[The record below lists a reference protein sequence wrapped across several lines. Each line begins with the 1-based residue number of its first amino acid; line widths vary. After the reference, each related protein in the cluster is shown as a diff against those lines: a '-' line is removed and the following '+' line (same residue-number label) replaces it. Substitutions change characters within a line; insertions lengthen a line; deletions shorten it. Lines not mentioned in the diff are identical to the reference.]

1 MGLFLATA
9 QAFIIMMGVSLG
21 VMVLTLGFTIFWVR
35 REVKD
40 KIYAY
45 FIEPNNQ
52 ISRELIKTDGTMKIS
67 AKDGGDYILAPSK
80 TKWSKWPPGLPSWA
94 QEIVPTLFYTRNN
107 PEPFDPEKARSIL
120 TAQSLRHITDEGM
133 LRATWRDAHE
143 AAGDSIGGSK
153 WTLRLAIINSVVIV
167 SLIVTVG
174 FMYKMLSNAASSINE
189 LLNIVKGL

>member
-35 REVKD
+35 RTVKD
-40 KIYAY
+40 KIYA
-45 FIEPNNQ
+45 FFVEPNNQ
-52 ISRELIKTDGTMKIS
+52 ISRELIPTDGTMKIS
-67 AKDGGDYILAPSK
+67 ARDGGDYILAPGK

-94 QEIVPTLFYTRNN
+94 QEIVPTLFYMRNN
-107 PEPFDPEKARSIL
+107 PEPFDPLQARSIL

-143 AAGDSIGGSK
+143 AAGDGPTGSK
-153 WTLRLAIINSVVIV
+153 WTLRLAVANSIVIV
-167 SLIVTVG
+167 ALIIVVG
-174 FMYKMLSNAASSINE
+174 LMYRMLSTAASSISE